1 VSNLPEHTVRYR
13 SSRPEVWN
21 WYWKAWR
28 QKLWIFHVFIAA
40 LLTFTI
46 SDNNGI
52 AKMAIYFLVAFSIS
66 TLLMA
71 AVSQVLFKRTERVLR
86 VTPAGWH
93 TQIGKR
99 VGSRPWTKVSSIKE
113 DAGNIII
120 TGKNQNALIVPLRA
134 FPDPS
139 FRQQFLED
147 VQDWHRKAHA

>member
-1 VSNLPEHTVRYR
+1 VSNLPEHTVRYH
-13 SSRPEVWN
+13 SSRREVWN

-46 SDNNGI
+46 SGSNGI
-52 AKMAIYFLVAFSIS
+52 GNIAVCFVVTFSIS
-66 TLLMA
+66 TFLMA
-71 AVSQVLFKRTERVLR
+71 AGAQVLFKRAERTLR

-99 VGSRPWTKVSSIKE
+99 VGSRPWTKVSSVKE

-134 FPDPS
+134 FPNAS

-147 VQDWHRKAHA
+147 IQDWHRKARA